1 MKRIIS
7 FLLLLLTYLSWAQV
21 GINTTS
27 PESQLDIRSSNQ
39 ATPSN
44 TDGLLIPKVDDFP
57 VANPTAAQQGMLV
70 YLTTTS
76 GTNEPGF
83 YYWDDITTTWIP
95 ISKDQRAWSI
105 NGNSGTNP
113 ATHFFGTTDNQDV
126 IFKRFNNLAGQI
138 SPNNTS
144 YGNVSFINNTTG
156 INNTAIGA
164 GSLYGNS
171 VGIENTGLGV
181 NALTFNSSGNYN
193 TSSGAYSLNF
203 NTTGSEN
210 TATGAYAL
218 HSNTTAY
225 YNTAFGTNALRNN
238 TTGTENTAIGAY
250 SLMNN
255 LIGNDNTAIGTS
267 ALRSNL
273 GSANTAIGRR
283 AMFNNTNGYSNT
295 AIGTHTLYENIGGI
309 RNTAISNGALSSIT
323 FASDNIGVGVLSLYS
338 NTHGFNNIAIGNY
351 ALFSNVSGYN
361 VAIGNRSLYYNLS
374 GDYNTVIGHD
384 ALTNNV
390 SGSRNS
396 AIGDLALFGNSTGY
410 ENSALGT
417 SSLYNCNAGY
427 GNTALG
433 YFALGDIY
441 NGNYNTGIGHY
452 ARNWPGTD
460 PSNFIAL
467 GYYSGYV
474 GSNSNTIEVGNTSIN
489 WIGGQVGFFNYSDGR
504 IKKNVQN
511 NVPGLAFITQLRPV
525 TYNFDLHKQNEIV
538 YKGVEVG
545 EWEGKYDI
553 ENQLQTGF
561 IAQEVEAVAQ
571 RLGYEFNGVQ
581 APKHEKDL
589 YSVQYASFV
598 VPLVKAVQEQQEII
612 ESQNTK
618 IQSLEER
625 LKVLEEKLSK

>member
-7 FLLLLLTYLSWAQV
+7 FLFLLMTFPMLGQV
-21 GINTTS
+21 GINTAS
-27 PESQLDIRSSNQ
+27 PEAQLDIRSSNQ
-39 ATPSN
+39 ANPSN
-44 TDGLLIPKVDDFP
+44 KDGLLIPKVDDFP
-57 VANPTAAQQGMLV
+57 VTNPTIAQQGMLV

-83 YYWDDITTTWIP
+83 YYWDDATTTWIP
-95 ISKDQRAWSI
+95 ISKDTKAWSV

-113 ATHFFGTTDNQDV
+113 ATHFFGTTDNQDI

-144 YGNVSFINNTTG
+144 FGNVSFTNNTTG
-156 INNTAIGA
+156 TNNTAIGA
-164 GSLYGNS
+164 GSLYGNT

-210 TATGAYAL
+210 TATGTYAL

-225 YNTAFGTNALRNN
+225 YNSAFGTNALRNN
-238 TTGTENTAIGAY
+238 TTGQENTAIGAY

-255 LIGNDNTAIGTS
+255 VIGNDNTAIGTS

-295 AIGTHTLYENIGGI
+295 AIGTHALYENIGGI
-309 RNTAISNGALSSIT
+309 RNTAISNGALGSST
-323 FASDNIGVGVLSLYS
+323 FASDNIGLGVLSLYS
-338 NTHGFNNIAIGNY
+338 NTHGVHNIAIGNY

-361 VAIGNRSLYYNLS
+361 VAIGNRSLYHNLS

-396 AIGDLALFGNSTGY
+396 AIGDLALFGNTTGY

-417 SSLYNCNAGY
+417 SSLYNCNVGY

-433 YFALGDIY
+433 YFALSNIY

-452 ARNWPGTD
+452 ARNWSGTD

-474 GSNSNTIEVGNTSIN
+474 GSNSNTIEIGNTSIN
-489 WIGGQVGFFNYSDGR
+489 WIGGQVGFFNYSDAR

-545 EWEGKYDI
+545 EWEGKYDL

-561 IAQEVEAVAQ
+561 IAQEVEATAR

-581 APKHEKDL
+581 PPKHEKDL

-612 ESQNTK
+612 ERQNTK